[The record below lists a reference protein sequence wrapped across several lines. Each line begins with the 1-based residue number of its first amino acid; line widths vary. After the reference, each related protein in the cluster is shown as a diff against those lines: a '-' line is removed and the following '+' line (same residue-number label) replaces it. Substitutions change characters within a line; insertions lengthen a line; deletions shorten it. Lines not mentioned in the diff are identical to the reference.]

1 VLNRSIFQLRKDNSL
16 YKTKFLYAT
25 LAVVLLAAACSK
37 SVSDSNNQSLPLPA
51 NGVARIAS
59 VNVVKATPQEAVLQP
74 GASAEALVP
83 LKIDA
88 GYHVNANPPSYPYLK
103 ATELEVQSANGI
115 SVSFFIYPD
124 PITKKFSFAEKPLA
138 VYEGDTTLKV
148 QLKADKSAKSGSH
161 NLSAK
166 LRVQACDDQ
175 VCYAPGTIDL
185 TIPVVIK

>member
-1 VLNRSIFQLRKDNSL
+1 MF
-16 YKTKFLYAT
+16 KTKFIYAT
-25 LAVVLLAAACSK
+25 LVLGFLATACSK
-37 SVSDSNNQSLPLPA
+37 SVSDSNNQSVPLPA
-51 NGVARIAS
+51 NAAAVPRIAS
-59 VNVVKATPQEAVLQP
+59 VNVVKATPQEAILQP
-74 GASAEALVP
+74 GASAQALIP

-161 NLSAK
+161 DLSAK